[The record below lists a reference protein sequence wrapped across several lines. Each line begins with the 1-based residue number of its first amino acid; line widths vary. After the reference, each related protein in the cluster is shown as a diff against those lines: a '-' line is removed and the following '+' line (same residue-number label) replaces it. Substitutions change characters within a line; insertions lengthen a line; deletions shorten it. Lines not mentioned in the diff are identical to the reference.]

1 MRQREEHGER
11 NHQRVLELLPWYVNG
26 TLAAGERERVEA
38 HLAACPRCQ
47 EETRVCRRTA
57 DEIERAGEVAPSP
70 HPVQLQRMLAR
81 IEESECEERQ
91 AGRGS
96 RLVAAFRPLVRSTP
110 RPLRWALLAQAAAIF
125 LLVGALGWSVRRPG
139 VPVAATPAAVPASMG
154 AAYRTLSNP
163 EAAPVPSVRLTVMFQ
178 PQATEQEIRGLLH
191 VVKGEIT
198 AGPSPSGA
206 YTVAVPAAGD
216 PAAVVLARLRSEK
229 RLVMLAEPVAGGA
242 EKAGR

>member
-11 NHQRVLELLPWYVNG
+11 SHRRVWEMLPWYVNG
-26 TLAAGERERVEA
+26 TLAVSERERVEA

-57 DEIERAGEVAPSP
+57 DEIVRAGEVAPSP

-81 IEESECEERQ
+81 IEESEREERQ
-91 AGRGS
+91 AGTGP

-110 RPLRWALLAQAAAIF
+110 RPLRWALVAQAAAIF
-125 LLVGALGWSVRRPG
+125 LLVGALGWSLRRPG
-139 VPVAATPAAVPASMG
+139 TSGAAPTAAPASPT
-154 AAYRTLSNP
+154 YRTLSNP
-163 EAAPVPSVRLTVMFQ
+163 EAAPAPTVRLTVLFQ
-178 PQATEQEIRGLLH
+178 PQATELEIRGLLH
-191 VVKGEIT
+191 GVKGEIT
-198 AGPSPSGA
+198 AGPSPLGA

-216 PAAVVLARLRSEK
+216 PVAVVLARLRSET